1 MREYSGQW
9 KLMGITHANKTTVK
23 TEQDSLILEGTLQQ
37 QLKQSTKFNEVI
49 NTTSKEASA
58 DFFLLANTFGKNS
71 NFWAAQKTL
80 VLRKKYLIT
89 GVEINA
95 PWN

>member
-1 MREYSGQW
+1 
-9 KLMGITHANKTTVK
+9 MGITHANKTTVK

-58 DFFLLANTFGKNS
+58 DFFFTCQHIWKEFQLLSSTKDTSVTYEVPNY
-71 NFWAAQKTL
+71 QC
-80 VLRKKYLIT
+80 
-89 GVEINA
+89 
-95 PWN
+95 